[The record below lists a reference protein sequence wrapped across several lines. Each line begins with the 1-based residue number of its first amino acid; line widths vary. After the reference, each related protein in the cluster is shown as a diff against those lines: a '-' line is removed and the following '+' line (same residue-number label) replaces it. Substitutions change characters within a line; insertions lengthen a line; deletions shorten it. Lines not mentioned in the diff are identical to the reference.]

1 MSDMTHEKKNG
12 LLLDLLAYI
21 HTHIHTYVS
30 PSMQTHLCVC
40 VCVCRDTHTL
50 GRGAWEA
57 AEEELEAAPGE
68 KETWEAAAEEAAA
81 AAGEEATAS
90 PAGGGSS
97 FVFFFFV
104 ICAGGHTRVGFRVY
118 PNTKGKRPMVSFQ
131 GLKFRD

>member
-90 PAGGGSS
+90 PAGGGST
-97 FVFFFFV
+97 FVCV
-104 ICAGGHTRVGFRVY
+104 RGDMGGWLGGFAKVDNRFGY
-118 PNTKGKRPMVSFQ
+118 EKWT
-131 GLKFRD
+131 

>member
-57 AEEELEAAPGE
+57 TEEKLEAAPGA

-81 AAGEEATAS
+81 AAGAVAEEATAS

-97 FVFFFFV
+97 FVFFFF
-104 ICAGGHTRVGFRVY
+104 CHLCGGSYACWV
-118 PNTKGKRPMVSFQ
+118 
-131 GLKFRD
+131 

>member
-57 AEEELEAAPGE
+57 AEEELAAAPGA
-68 KETWEAAAEEAAA
+68 KETWEAAAGTE
-81 AAGEEATAS
+81 S
-90 PAGGGSS
+90 PASTCS
-97 FVFFFFV
+97 FSFFF
-104 ICAGGHTRVGFRVY
+104 GD
-118 PNTKGKRPMVSFQ
+118 MVAA
-131 GLKFRD
+131 LINENDIYM